1 MRRHLITSLFGA
13 ALCWAPSALACGGGF
28 GQGLQVSPAQKIVI
42 RHDAGIESYTFS
54 PHFCGTAKDFGLILP
69 IPSTLSE
76 NPKLGSAELVP
87 QLDKLSAPNI
97 EKKTECKG
105 SFGGTGGG
113 SSGGLDAGS
122 NGVNVINAGQVGMFD
137 YTLLQADTPAAFTD
151 WLDANG
157 YPYDAG
163 ASAAFDYY
171 VSKGWYFV
179 AFRVTASDAAPPA
192 GSELCGDLGPL
203 TVSFAAD
210 PVVVPARIAAID
222 ESSPYAFGWQVYSVG
237 SSYVSSESTEVST
250 SVKYADVLTAADLAQ
265 YPELAGVAAAGDH
278 ITKLNIA
285 FWGSDIT
292 QDITLV
298 PNAQQQPFR
307 DTEYEYTLVDC
318 DAGAAGAA
326 GSIGVGG
333 SAGMAGAGGAPNGAA
348 PSSGDDGGCAVSPS
362 PSTSVFGFAALGA
375 ALALLLGRRRRH

>member
-1 MRRHLITSLFGA
+1 MRRHLLAVLCGA
-13 ALCWAPSALACGGGF
+13 AICWAPSALACGGGF
-28 GQGLQVSPAQKIVI
+28 GQGLEVSPSQKIVI

-76 NPKLGSAELVP
+76 NPTLGSAELVP
-87 QLDKLSAPNI
+87 QLDKLSAPTI
-97 EKKTECKG
+97 EKKTTCAG
-105 SFGGTGGG
+105 GFGGAGGA
-113 SSGGLDAGS
+113 SGGFDAGQ
-122 NGVNVINAGQVGMFD
+122 NGVNVIDAGQVGMFD

-179 AFRVTASDAAPPA
+179 AFRVTASDTAPPA

-210 PVVVPARIAAID
+210 PIVVPTRIAAID
-222 ESSPYAFGWQVYSVG
+222 ESSPWEFGWQVYSVG
-237 SSYVSSESTEVST
+237 PSYVTTDSTEVSA

-265 YPELAGVAAAGDH
+265 YPEIAGVAAEGDH
-278 ITKLNIA
+278 VTKLNIG
-285 FWGSDIT
+285 FWGSNIT
-292 QDITLV
+292 QDITLTSN
-298 PNAQQQPFR
+298 PQQQPFR
-307 DTEYEYTLVDC
+307 DTVYEYTYVEC

-326 GSIGVGG
+326 GSIGTGG

-348 PSSGDDGGCAVSPS
+348 PNSGDDGGCTVSPS

-375 ALALLLGRRRRH
+375 ALALLHGRRRRR